1 MSNYDSFLKEDDTLK
16 ITDIFE
22 NSIVIKDEK
31 VHGKIII
38 DLSSIIE
45 INPVKGN
52 ENKISLIYHSNGMK
66 KTTTPYCEDRG
77 NILSRI
83 YTMKDRASKFISEYS
98 IETFKCYNLM
108 NIDEQLLKKIGE
120 QLSQNNKDK
129 MKTNSLNSENTL
141 NKYIAF
147 YTLYRTYSVI
157 NQITNKELKT
167 YYIKLVKI
175 IRIEVAKNIYGL
187 ITEDINKIR
196 IVIIPINQNDVLTI
210 KNLIIS
216 YSKKYLFYE
225 IKYEE
230 ANDYLKEISSI
241 DLSLSKVK
249 SDYIYDKRN
258 FDSQNRE
265 GIYPTDLLK
274 VQSKDSNGQIKK
286 LSSHFVGK
294 LGEINKEMK
303 LQEYLFTYYNVNRIL
318 YNKNI
323 RKMTLKCSYE
333 YINLYTN
340 NIENDRIKL
349 SDIFIISVKG
359 EEDKYF
365 EIILNNKSRFIF
377 EVEEKNRILN
387 DIIELLLKYY
397 RINKLEQKFLIFS
410 YKIGIEKYFK
420 LNEDSSSRNNYEER
434 KIEEILNK
442 ERDLREII
450 EDIVINQYFIS
461 GSKNINKL
469 LTEPIIKIL
478 LEKFDDCY
486 NKCINNNND
495 IKNNII
501 LLNLFMIFFKNLGIN
516 LLLDNNGKKICDNIF
531 EKLTKELEDKYINK
545 KTKNNIIF
553 NDYALFYNAIH
564 IIENFSL
571 YKQIMLLRV
580 LSFNRKV
587 KITTFNY
594 DSMYIN
600 YLLILFENK
609 LFEMKE
615 IPDIFLPE
623 STFFYLL
630 LALYSILLYEH
641 IYVLRNV
648 ISVLSRII
656 EKLNEKKREFKE
668 ILLKKTVIFY
678 VAIKKYLINNN
689 FDIIFSKN
697 CLKLFQVL
705 LNQYYEISIP
715 IKNIFP
721 PTLIKQLGGKKDPDK
736 WDNNECEKFFVDIL
750 KDYHD
755 EKIIWNKDCKNEL
768 IEALKK
774 FIGEYENSI
783 ENKLK
788 DLNNPPYKVIKENN
802 FKDILRIIFNSDTY
816 GNLEFYPK
824 NRIERPLFCIDYLNF
839 KVNYKALNKEV
850 YILDTYINILFNNK
864 KEKDIDKP
872 KKYWKK
878 LKKEIVLCSDDKRLI
893 IINAMKLLYKKYYE
907 IIGNFDEYYILNKIS
922 KLTKN
927 KILQEEIKDLF
938 YISIKINDLDIKK
951 NNVRDIIKA
960 DINYIN
966 VN

>member
-1 MSNYDSFLKEDDTLK
+1 
-16 ITDIFE
+16 
-22 NSIVIKDEK
+22 
-31 VHGKIII
+31 
-38 DLSSIIE
+38 
-45 INPVKGN
+45 
-52 ENKISLIYHSNGMK
+52 
-66 KTTTPYCEDRG
+66 
-77 NILSRI
+77 
-83 YTMKDRASKFISEYS
+83 
-98 IETFKCYNLM
+98 
-108 NIDEQLLKKIGE
+108 
-120 QLSQNNKDK
+120 
-129 MKTNSLNSENTL
+129 
-141 NKYIAF
+141 
-147 YTLYRTYSVI
+147 
-157 NQITNKELKT
+157 
-167 YYIKLVKI
+167 
-175 IRIEVAKNIYGL
+175 
-187 ITEDINKIR
+187 
-196 IVIIPINQNDVLTI
+196 
-210 KNLIIS
+210 
-216 YSKKYLFYE
+216 
-225 IKYEE
+225 
-230 ANDYLKEISSI
+230 
-241 DLSLSKVK
+241 
-249 SDYIYDKRN
+249 
-258 FDSQNRE
+258 
-265 GIYPTDLLK
+265 
-274 VQSKDSNGQIKK
+274 
-286 LSSHFVGK
+286 
-294 LGEINKEMK
+294 
-303 LQEYLFTYYNVNRIL
+303 
-318 YNKNI
+318 
-323 RKMTLKCSYE
+323 
-333 YINLYTN
+333 
-340 NIENDRIKL
+340 
-349 SDIFIISVKG
+349 
-359 EEDKYF
+359 
-365 EIILNNKSRFIF
+365 
-377 EVEEKNRILN
+377 
-387 DIIELLLKYY
+387 
-397 RINKLEQKFLIFS
+397 
-410 YKIGIEKYFK
+410 
-420 LNEDSSSRNNYEER
+420 
-434 KIEEILNK
+434 
-442 ERDLREII
+442 
-450 EDIVINQYFIS
+450 
-461 GSKNINKL
+461 
-469 LTEPIIKIL
+469 
-478 LEKFDDCY
+478 
-486 NKCINNNND
+486 
-495 IKNNII
+495 
-501 LLNLFMIFFKNLGIN
+501 
-516 LLLDNNGKKICDNIF
+516 
-531 EKLTKELEDKYINK
+531 
-545 KTKNNIIF
+545 
-553 NDYALFYNAIH
+553 
-564 IIENFSL
+564 
-571 YKQIMLLRV
+571 MLLRV

-600 YLLILFENK
+600 YLLILFESK

-630 LALYSILLYEH
+630 LALYSILLYDH